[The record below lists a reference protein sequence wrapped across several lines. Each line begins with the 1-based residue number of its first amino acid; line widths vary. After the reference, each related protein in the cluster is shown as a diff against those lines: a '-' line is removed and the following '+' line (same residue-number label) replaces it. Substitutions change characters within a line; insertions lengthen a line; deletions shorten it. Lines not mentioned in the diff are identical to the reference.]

1 MAGRKVEV
9 LEGELG
15 QLKTDFEEKISD
27 FQNQFSSIHE
37 KMDGRFAALED
48 LMKKMIDDKQKP
60 ASSETIGGHGRG
72 DPNPSR
78 GRENP
83 EVGVLEGDDGMPP
96 LEPLSREEL
105 SRGYDR
111 QEAEYVGRRE
121 EFYRRGAGFERI
133 QRRGADFERG
143 RADFH
148 SRGADFERIQ
158 RRGADFEGRREE
170 IHRRGADFE
179 GNQRRGDDFEGR
191 RGDIRIF
198 SIAFL
203 ICMFGVLPLNYYGQ
217 EMTHN
222 KIPHESLEVFTIANV
237 KEGSQW
243 LWVHCLALHII
254 SFSACTLLYF
264 EYQRISKLRLDHITA
279 RPPKLSHFSILV
291 RSIPRLRDM
300 PLDDVIKIFF
310 ITYHGMSYLSHQRI
324 HRSGAFHKI
333 MTNAEKVCTKFV
345 RLRAASFDLKRR
357 PASYRCGL
365 CGGTS
370 RSCDLYDN
378 ASDVEE
384 RRTPLSRSDSGKKE
398 EDCSAAL
405 VFFKTRY
412 AAVVASRVLQSSN
425 PMLWVTDLA
434 PEPDDLYWSNLSI
447 PYRQLWIRRI
457 SIVVATILFLFLF
470 LIPVTFVQGLTQLET
485 LQQKLPFLRG
495 ILTK

>member
-60 ASSETIGGHGRG
+60 ASSKTIGGHGRGG

-83 EVGVLEGDDGMPP
+83 EVEVLEGDDGMPP

-179 GNQRRGDDFEGR
+179 GNQRRGG
-191 RGDIRIF
+191 
-198 SIAFL
+198 
-203 ICMFGVLPLNYYGQ
+203 
-217 EMTHN
+217 
-222 KIPHESLEVFTIANV
+222 SLTF
-237 KEGSQW
+237 
-243 LWVHCLALHII
+243 CR
-254 SFSACTLLYF
+254 LL
-264 EYQRISKLRLDHITA
+264 KD
-279 RPPKLSHFSILV
+279 
-291 RSIPRLRDM
+291 
-300 PLDDVIKIFF
+300 
-310 ITYHGMSYLSHQRI
+310 G
-324 HRSGAFHKI
+324 
-333 MTNAEKVCTKFV
+333 
-345 RLRAASFDLKRR
+345 SFDDKMMNIHEN
-357 PASYRCGL
+357 SFM
-365 CGGTS
+365 
-370 RSCDLYDN
+370 
-378 ASDVEE
+378 V
-384 RRTPLSRSDSGKKE
+384 
-398 EDCSAAL
+398 
-405 VFFKTRY
+405 
-412 AAVVASRVLQSSN
+412 AVIL
-425 PMLWVTDLA
+425 ML
-434 PEPDDLYWSNLSI
+434 
-447 PYRQLWIRRI
+447 
-457 SIVVATILFLFLF
+457 ILF
-470 LIPVTFVQGLTQLET
+470 PVPDKYMIY
-485 LQQKLPFLRG
+485 KL
-495 ILTK
+495 

>member
-179 GNQRRGDDFEGR
+179 RNQRRGDDFEGR
-191 RGDIRIF
+191 RGETSNQD
-198 SIAFL
+198 
-203 ICMFGVLPLNYYGQ
+203 
-217 EMTHN
+217 
-222 KIPHESLEVFTIANV
+222 
-237 KEGSQW
+237 
-243 LWVHCLALHII
+243 
-254 SFSACTLLYF
+254 
-264 EYQRISKLRLDHITA
+264 SKGFHGKLDQDSTA
-279 RPPKLSHFSILV
+279 
-291 RSIPRLRDM
+291 
-300 PLDDVIKIFF
+300 DVW
-310 ITYHGMSYLSHQRI
+310 
-324 HRSGAFHKI
+324 
-333 MTNAEKVCTKFV
+333 N
-345 RLRAASFDLKRR
+345 DLKRTHR
-357 PASYRCGL
+357 EMSFSHQGRI
-365 CGGTS
+365 
-370 RSCDLYDN
+370 D
-378 ASDVEE
+378 
-384 RRTPLSRSDSGKKE
+384 
-398 EDCSAAL
+398 
-405 VFFKTRY
+405 
-412 AAVVASRVLQSSN
+412 ASRGAGCLPTIFTVAFLCWALPCSGCVRWAAACWPSRALFAVSVGIL
-425 PMLWVTDLA
+425 PVGFPLPCFLCPLA
-434 PEPDDLYWSNLSI
+434 AACWSLPRPI
-447 PYRQLWIRRI
+447 PV
-457 SIVVATILFLFLF
+457 SVG
-470 LIPVTFVQGLTQLET
+470 LIPVGLPVPICCVRWAAACWPSRALFSVRWV
-485 LQQKLPFLRG
+485 PVPV
-495 ILTK
+495 

>member
-72 DPNPSR
+72 GDPNPSR

-83 EVGVLEGDDGMPP
+83 EVEVLEGDDGMPP

-191 RGDIRIF
+191 RGDKAI
-198 SIAFL
+198 
-203 ICMFGVLPLNYYGQ
+203 
-217 EMTHN
+217 T
-222 KIPHESLEVFTIANV
+222 
-237 KEGSQW
+237 
-243 LWVHCLALHII
+243 CLA
-254 SFSACTLLYF
+254 FSMDGVTLLSGS
-264 EYQRISKLRLDHITA
+264 EDG
-279 RPPKLSHFSILV
+279 
-291 RSIPRLRDM
+291 
-300 PLDDVIKIFF
+300 VI
-310 ITYHGMSYLSHQRI
+310 
-324 HRSGAFHKI
+324 
-333 MTNAEKVCTKFV
+333 
-345 RLRAASFDLKRR
+345 
-357 PASYRCGL
+357 
-365 CGGTS
+365 
-370 RSCDLYDN
+370 
-378 ASDVEE
+378 
-384 RRTPLSRSDSGKKE
+384 
-398 EDCSAAL
+398 
-405 VFFKTRY
+405 
-412 AAVVASRVLQSSN
+412 RV
-425 PMLWVTDLA
+425 
-434 PEPDDLYWSNLSI
+434 
-447 PYRQLWIRRI
+447 
-457 SIVVATILFLFLF
+457 
-470 LIPVTFVQGLTQLET
+470 
-485 LQQKLPFLRG
+485 
-495 ILTK
+495 

>member
-72 DPNPSR
+72 GDPNPSR

-83 EVGVLEGDDGMPP
+83 EVEVLEGDDGMPP

-121 EFYRRGAGFERI
+121 EFYRRCAGFERI

-179 GNQRRGDDFEGR
+179 GNQRR
-191 RGDIRIF
+191 
-198 SIAFL
+198 
-203 ICMFGVLPLNYYGQ
+203 
-217 EMTHN
+217 
-222 KIPHESLEVFTIANV
+222 V
-237 KEGSQW
+237 K
-243 LWVHCLALHII
+243 
-254 SFSACTLLYF
+254 
-264 EYQRISKLRLDHITA
+264 
-279 RPPKLSHFSILV
+279 
-291 RSIPRLRDM
+291 
-300 PLDDVIKIFF
+300 
-310 ITYHGMSYLSHQRI
+310 
-324 HRSGAFHKI
+324 
-333 MTNAEKVCTKFV
+333 
-345 RLRAASFDLKRR
+345 
-357 PASYRCGL
+357 
-365 CGGTS
+365 
-370 RSCDLYDN
+370 
-378 ASDVEE
+378 
-384 RRTPLSRSDSGKKE
+384 
-398 EDCSAAL
+398 
-405 VFFKTRY
+405 
-412 AAVVASRVLQSSN
+412 
-425 PMLWVTDLA
+425 
-434 PEPDDLYWSNLSI
+434 
-447 PYRQLWIRRI
+447 
-457 SIVVATILFLFLF
+457 
-470 LIPVTFVQGLTQLET
+470 
-485 LQQKLPFLRG
+485 
-495 ILTK
+495 

>member
-72 DPNPSR
+72 GDPNPSR

-83 EVGVLEGDDGMPP
+83 EVEVLEGDDGMPP

-191 RGDIRIF
+191 RGDSFRIGSLRF
-198 SIAFL
+198 WL
-203 ICMFGVLPLNYYGQ
+203 INAVGLVPSPL
-217 EMTHN
+217 
-222 KIPHESLEVFTIANV
+222 
-237 KEGSQW
+237 
-243 LWVHCLALHII
+243 
-254 SFSACTLLYF
+254 
-264 EYQRISKLRLDHITA
+264 
-279 RPPKLSHFSILV
+279 
-291 RSIPRLRDM
+291 
-300 PLDDVIKIFF
+300 
-310 ITYHGMSYLSHQRI
+310 
-324 HRSGAFHKI
+324 
-333 MTNAEKVCTKFV
+333 FV
-345 RLRAASFDLKRR
+345 RLAVPVPCGWRFLSPMWLFGRCSAVAFGLLPPFFWMVRLKMHIKGSRHIAAETQLREKELSINEEINKRIALSGDITDISSSICPSSKLKGSAVQTKPRNKPLIEKTRQLLLENHCDRIRGYNLNDGCNPATATSLTLLSDHVSQQIQRTSSVVPFNHNENSSERITAVDSKMISDKNAELRKRR
-357 PASYRCGL
+357 AKELQFSAAGWKRDGQGKWYK
-365 CGGTS
+365 
-370 RSCDLYDN
+370 DENVEFD
-378 ASDVEE
+378 SD
-384 RRTPLSRSDSGKKE
+384 E
-398 EDCSAAL
+398 EDPN
-405 VFFKTRY
+405 VFF
-412 AAVVASRVLQSSN
+412 S
-425 PMLWVTDLA
+425 
-434 PEPDDLYWSNLSI
+434 
-447 PYRQLWIRRI
+447 
-457 SIVVATILFLFLF
+457 
-470 LIPVTFVQGLTQLET
+470 
-485 LQQKLPFLRG
+485 
-495 ILTK
+495 

>member
-72 DPNPSR
+72 GDPNPSR

-83 EVGVLEGDDGMPP
+83 EVEVLEGDDGMPP

-158 RRGADFEGRREE
+158 RRGADFERRREE
-170 IHRRGADFE
+170 IHRRGADFD

-191 RGDIRIF
+191 RGDSFRIGSLRFWEGPNPVIFKSGNQRRKLSSQEKLFIDDGDILELIPGNHFFKYVKASGEHASSSGRDLVF
-198 SIAFL
+198 SDKAQKQADKDAL
-203 ICMFGVLPLNYYGQ
+203 VCDRNHQLLQDEALARTLQNL
-217 EMTHN
+217 EDN
-222 KIPHESLEVFTIANV
+222 RLLEVSPPVVSKSWSSCPTSDAVKVSSNSMEAVHQFNV
-237 KEGSQW
+237 SKD
-243 LWVHCLALHII
+243 CL
-254 SFSACTLLYF
+254 S
-264 EYQRISKLRLDHITA
+264 
-279 RPPKLSHFSILV
+279 
-291 RSIPRLRDM
+291 
-300 PLDDVIKIFF
+300 
-310 ITYHGMSYLSHQRI
+310 
-324 HRSGAFHKI
+324 
-333 MTNAEKVCTKFV
+333 
-345 RLRAASFDLKRR
+345 
-357 PASYRCGL
+357 
-365 CGGTS
+365 
-370 RSCDLYDN
+370 
-378 ASDVEE
+378 
-384 RRTPLSRSDSGKKE
+384 
-398 EDCSAAL
+398 L
-405 VFFKTRY
+405 VFRLM
-412 AAVVASRVLQSSN
+412 R
-425 PMLWVTDLA
+425 
-434 PEPDDLYWSNLSI
+434 
-447 PYRQLWIRRI
+447 
-457 SIVVATILFLFLF
+457 
-470 LIPVTFVQGLTQLET
+470 VQGLPKWANECTVAINDVIEPQGFFRAISVAAVT
-485 LQQKLPFLRG
+485 ALPFWLSGSTLSRKPCLVTFWQAATPIVGGKLMLSVIFCLSCGREIEAVLRG
-495 ILTK
+495 KLYQLCYAPMVILCPKNFWQQWVPKSNNDLLSTFVGAAMFLNHELEYNET